1 MQDRSSQFL
10 LFLNLKNCERAKSMD
25 SFINL
30 KLEDVVSVA
39 LSHFSVVVVGF
50 ELFFL
55 KEPRLG
61 NAGPPRMR
69 IMLSLYDWKR
79 N

>member
-1 MQDRSSQFL
+1 
-10 LFLNLKNCERAKSMD
+10 MD